1 MTEEPKSSIGT
12 KLLSL
17 LDAPPHVINIGL
29 ERFADDL
36 AAQGRDV
43 QHVQWSPPAGG
54 DARLADLLS
63 KLDG

>member
-1 MTEEPKSSIGT
+1 MPDESQSIGAEPS
-12 KLLSL
+12 SL

-36 AAQGRDV
+36 AAQGTDV